1 MSNIKTVIRELEKDG
16 SPSGARGWWMEF
28 LLVGKRLGTN
38 PIYMCNLF
46 AGVFV
51 VLSQVGF
58 YTFLPKYF
66 EFAFRQKASTAAVAG
81 GAANCL
87 ASAIGLIAA
96 GYIIKRWQPSARWL
110 AAWMIATNILGVI
123 GSLLLMVIGC
133 PSLDIHGMTSVY
145 TNAAET
151 NLLSNNTISCSAGCG
166 CGKQRFAPTCSAD
179 GSTTF
184 FSPCHAGCSNLMD
197 ISTHELL
204 NSTLNKSLKIY
215 NSCSCVKNNMKTIQ
229 TLEDNRQLWWSDQG
243 AIHESIT
250 LVPKSKKSF
259 LSNVAVEGYCPSN
272 CQQQFTLLVFVGVM
286 LGSASATGLLPS
298 TLINMRAIRSIDKS
312 ASMTLTVSVLSAFA
326 ILPSPMIFGAIY
338 DSSCTIWGEK
348 CGETLNCVVYDTDKL
363 RTSTALLMASLMSM
377 AVIANFGAWYLVKG
391 LKIYDDESD
400 KEKTT
405 PQKAVV

>member
-1 MSNIKTVIRELEKDG
+1 
-16 SPSGARGWWMEF
+16 
-28 LLVGKRLGTN
+28 
-38 PIYMCNLF
+38 
-46 AGVFV
+46 
-51 VLSQVGF
+51 
-58 YTFLPKYF
+58 
-66 EFAFRQKASTAAVAG
+66 
-81 GAANCL
+81 
-87 ASAIGLIAA
+87 
-96 GYIIKRWQPSARWL
+96 
-110 AAWMIATNILGVI
+110 
-123 GSLLLMVIGC
+123 
-133 PSLDIHGMTSVY
+133 
-145 TNAAET
+145 
-151 NLLSNNTISCSAGCG
+151 
-166 CGKQRFAPTCSAD
+166 
-179 GSTTF
+179 
-184 FSPCHAGCSNLMD
+184 
-197 ISTHELL
+197 
-204 NSTLNKSLKIY
+204 
-215 NSCSCVKNNMKTIQ
+215 MKTIE

-400 KEKTT
+400 KEKTN